1 MAHACIG
8 LKLGSISIDAS
19 ETTVTID
26 ENIIISGSIT
36 PPNVGE
42 IITIWYRLTG
52 EPWAILNKTA
62 TIDETGKY
70 SSDWNVHVRT
80 TLGTYELKATWIGDE
95 YAAES
100 LPPYPEVDVVGV
112 HDIAITNIVRS
123 PTEVTVGDTVD
134 IDVTVRNNGS
144 YSETFDVIVKYDTT
158 VIDTHSMSLS
168 SRSTITESFSW
179 DTTGVADGTYT
190 ISAEVPAVTGETDTD
205 DNVFI
210 DGTVKVTLPEEP
222 PVASFTPS
230 PSSPVVGETVTF
242 NASAS
247 YDPDGTID
255 SYEWDFGDE
264 TDGTDKTTTHIY
276 TDNGTYTVT
285 LKVTDNDGLSD
296 TTSKDITVLNK
307 PPNATFTESTETAY
321 TGEVITFNAS
331 DSYDPDGNITSYFW
345 EFGDETNATGVI
357 VEHSYADDGNY
368 TVTLTVTDDDG
379 ATHNATATKTVLN
392 RSPVASF
399 TESAETVYLNET
411 IYFNATGSYDLDGN
425 ITNYFWEFGDETN
438 ATGVT
443 TEHSYPLEGNYTVTL
458 TVTDDDG
465 ATNSTSTSKTV
476 LNRPPVAMFTESA
489 EQVYTNET
497 VYFNAS
503 ESYDSDG
510 SIVSYLWDFGDETN
524 ATGVMVEHAYADNGN
539 YTVTLTVMDDDNAT
553 DTTTAIKTVLNRP
566 PVVIF
571 IESTETAYIGEAIIF
586 NASDSYDLDGT
597 IASYFWDFGDETNTT
612 GVIVNHAYDINGTFT
627 VTLTVTDDDGTSN
640 SSSSTKT
647 ILKNEPP
654 IPLFTE
660 SPKTVYTGE
669 IITFNASDSYDPD
682 GNITNYFWDFGDETN
697 TTGIIVNHA
706 YVDDG
711 VYTVTLTVTDDDGE
725 TATKSTAKTVSNR
738 PPIALF
744 TENPTIAFTD
754 DIIHFDAS
762 SSNDP
767 DGSVIS
773 YFWDF
778 GDGTDAT
785 GVTVDHAYEDDGVYT
800 VTLTVTDDDGETA
813 TKSTAKT
820 VSNRPPIALFTD
832 DATNADVDELIRFD
846 ASDSYDPDG
855 IILNYFWDF
864 GDGTNAT
871 MCVILGHVYTEDGNY
886 TVILTVTDDD
896 GTSSSASATMT
907 VKGSSGWP
915 LYLIAGTALGIAGL
929 TGAGIYIIFRR
940 KRKTAS
946 ETTAPKNKPFITL
959 YVPRGFF
966 AGYEKLTKAADNSVA
981 LGRT

>member
-1 MAHACIG
+1 MLRKRSITRFTALLLMYMLVFALIMVYACTGQLI
-8 LKLGSISIDAS
+8 GSISITAS
-19 ETTVTID
+19 PTTITIG
-26 ENIIISGSIT
+26 ESTTISGSIT
-36 PPNVGE
+36 PASIGE
-42 IITIWYRLTG
+42 TVVIWHRKIG
-52 EPWAILNKTA
+52 NPWSILATKT
-62 TIDETGKY
+62 TNETGHY
-70 SSDWNVHVRT
+70 SYIWTASAW
-80 TLGTYELKATWIGDE
+80 GTYELKATWIGNT

-100 LPPYPEVDVVGV
+100 SIITVDVKAPPMASFTYTP
-112 HDIAITNIVRS
+112 HTPI
-123 PTEVTVGDTVD
+123 VGDTVTFD
-134 IDVTVRNNGS
+134 ASASSDLDGTIESYAWDFGDGTTGTGVTKTHTYTTADTYNVTLKITDNDTLTDTAARDVTVS
-144 YSETFDVIVKYDTT
+144 P
-158 VIDTHSMSLS
+158 
-168 SRSTITESFSW
+168 
-179 DTTGVADGTYT
+179 
-190 ISAEVPAVTGETDTD
+190 PA
-205 DNVFI
+205 
-210 DGTVKVTLPEEP
+210 LQP
-222 PVASFTPS
+222 PTASFIYSPTTPQ
-230 PSSPVVGETVTF
+230 VDETVTF
-242 NASAS
+242 NASTS
-247 YDPDGTID
+247 SDPDGTIV
-255 SYEWDFGDE
+255 SYEWAFGDGE
-264 TDGTDKTTTHIY
+264 SVNMTVATVTHAY
-276 TDNGTYTVT
+276 ADNGTYKVT

-296 TTSKDITVLNK
+296 TTFKDITVLNR
-307 PPNATFTESTETAY
+307 PPNATFTESAETVY
-321 TGEVITFNAS
+321 TGEIITFNAS
-331 DSYDPDGNITSYFW
+331 DSYDPDGSITNYFW
-345 EFGDETNATGVI
+345 DFGDGTNATGMAT
-357 VEHSYADDGNY
+357 EHSYADDGNY

-399 TESAETVYLNET
+399 TESAEIIYLNET
-411 IYFNATGSYDLDGN
+411 IHFNATGSYDPDGN
-425 ITNYFWEFGDETN
+425 ITSYFWEFGDGTN

-458 TVTDDDG
+458 TVTDDDD
-465 ATNSTSTSKTV
+465 ATNSTSASKTV
-476 LNRPPVAMFTESA
+476 LNRPPVAVFTESA

-497 VYFNAS
+497 IHFNAS

-510 SIVSYLWDFGDETN
+510 SIISYLWDFGDETN
-524 ATGVMVEHAYADNGN
+524 ATGVMVEHAYVDDGN
-539 YTVTLTVMDDDNAT
+539 YTVTLTVTDDDNAT
-553 DTTTAIKTVLNRP
+553 DTTTAIKAVLNRP
-566 PVVIF
+566 PVAIF
-571 IESTETAYIGEAIIF
+571 AESTETAYIGEAIVF

-660 SPKTVYTGE
+660 SVETVYTGE

-682 GNITNYFWDFGDETN
+682 GSITNYFWDFGDGTN
-697 TTGIIVNHA
+697 TTGLTVNHA
-706 YVDDG
+706 YVDDD
-711 VYTVTLTVTDDDGE
+711 VYTITLTVTDDDGE
-725 TATKSTAKTVSNR
+725 TATKSTTKTVLNR

-754 DIIHFDAS
+754 EIIHFDAS

-785 GVTVDHAYEDDGVYT
+785 GVMVDHAYVDDDVYT

-813 TKSTAKT
+813 TKSTTKT
-820 VSNRPPIALFTD
+820 VLNRPPIALFTD

-871 MCVILGHVYTEDGNY
+871 MCVILSHAYTEDGDY
-886 TVILTVTDDD
+886 TVTLTVTDDD
-896 GTSSSASATMT
+896 GTSSSASAIMT

-929 TGAGIYIIFRR
+929 TGTAIYIVFRRR
-940 KRKTAS
+940 KR
-946 ETTAPKNKPFITL
+946 L
-959 YVPRGFF
+959 
-966 AGYEKLTKAADNSVA
+966 
-981 LGRT
+981 

>member
-1 MAHACIG
+1 MAHVGIG
-8 LKLGSISIDAS
+8 KLSGSISITAS
-19 ETTVTID
+19 PTIIMIGESTT
-26 ENIIISGSIT
+26 ISGSIT
-36 PPNVGE
+36 PASVGE
-42 IITIWYRLTG
+42 NVTIWHRQIGKPWGILATVTTDGTG
-52 EPWAILNKTA
+52 Q
-62 TIDETGKY
+62 Y
-70 SSDWNVHVRT
+70 SYICPD
-80 TLGTYELKATWIGDE
+80 LDMGTYELKATWIGDT

-100 LPPYPEVDVVGV
+100 SIITVDVKAPPAASFTYLPHTPTIGETITFDASASFDLDGTIETYAWDFDDGTTGTGV
-112 HDIAITNIVRS
+112 TTTHAYTTADTYD
-123 PTEVTVGDTVD
+123 VTLTVTDNDTLTD
-134 IDVTVRNNGS
+134 TAASDVTVS
-144 YSETFDVIVKYDTT
+144 P
-158 VIDTHSMSLS
+158 
-168 SRSTITESFSW
+168 
-179 DTTGVADGTYT
+179 
-190 ISAEVPAVTGETDTD
+190 PA
-205 DNVFI
+205 
-210 DGTVKVTLPEEP
+210 LQP
-222 PVASFTPS
+222 PVASFIYS
-230 PSSPVVGETVTF
+230 PTAPQVDETVTID
-242 NASAS
+242 ASAS
-247 YDPDGTID
+247 SDSDGTIV

-264 TDGTDKTTTHIY
+264 TDGTSEIATHIY
-276 TDNGTYTVT
+276 ADNGTYVVT

-296 TTSKDITVLNK
+296 TTSKDITVLNR
-307 PPNATFTESTETAY
+307 PPNATFTESAETVY
-321 TGEVITFNAS
+321 TGEVISFNAS
-331 DSYDPDGNITSYFW
+331 DSYDPDGTIASYFW
-345 EFGDETNATGVI
+345 DFGDETNATGMI

-399 TESAETVYLNET
+399 TESAEIVYLNET
-411 IYFNATGSYDLDGN
+411 IYFNATGSYDPDGN
-425 ITNYFWEFGDETN
+425 ITNYFWDFGDETN

-458 TVTDDDG
+458 TVIDDDD
-465 ATNSTSTSKTV
+465 APNSTSASKTI
-476 LNRPPVAMFTESA
+476 LNRPPVAVFTESA

-524 ATGVMVEHAYADNGN
+524 ATGVVVEHAYADDGN

-566 PVVIF
+566 PVAIF
-571 IESTETAYIGEAIIF
+571 TESTETAYIGEAIVF
-586 NASDSYDLDGT
+586 NASDSYDPDGT

-612 GVIVNHAYDINGTFT
+612 GVIANHAYDINGTFT

-660 SPKTVYTGE
+660 SAETVYTGE
-669 IITFNASDSYDPD
+669 VISFNASDSYDPD
-682 GNITNYFWDFGDETN
+682 GNITNYFWDFGDGTN
-697 TTGIIVNHA
+697 TTGVTVDHV

-711 VYTVTLTVTDDDGE
+711 VYTITLVVTDDDGK
-725 TATKSTAKTVSNR
+725 TASKSAVKTVSNR

-754 DIIHFDAS
+754 EIIHFDAS

-785 GVTVDHAYEDDGVYT
+785 GVTVNHAYEDDGVYT

-813 TKSTAKT
+813 SKSAVET

-846 ASDSYDPDG
+846 ASGSYDPDG

-871 MCVILGHVYTEDGNY
+871 MCVILGHAYTEDGDY
-886 TVILTVTDDD
+886 TVTLTVTDDD
-896 GTSSSASATMT
+896 GTSSSTSATMT
-907 VKGSSGWP
+907 VKGSLGWP

-929 TGAGIYIIFRR
+929 TGAVIYIIFRR

-946 ETTAPKNKPFITL
+946 ETTAPENKPFITL
-959 YVPRGFF
+959 YVPRSLF
-966 AGYEKLTKAADNSVA
+966 AGYGKLTDTADNPVDP
-981 LGRT
+981 GRT